1 MPSQMLQRYV
11 QPEQNAMNIK
21 ITILI
26 LLSFGLLTS
35 CEYAYTYSY
44 SVTNSCDTIVDVRI
58 KTFRIDSVFKLTKDE
73 TKILYM
79 TDHGI
84 EGAKGPYP
92 RDVNKDLNIFTVTK
106 GQVRSNRDYLKN
118 NNWAF
123 EKGVYS
129 TIITNT
135 EF

>member
-1 MPSQMLQRYV
+1 
-11 QPEQNAMNIK
+11 MNIK

-26 LLSFGLLTS
+26 LLSVGLLTS

-44 SVTNSCDTIVDVRI
+44 SVTNSSDTTIDI
-58 KTFRIDSVFKLTKDE
+58 KVKTLRVDSVFKVTKDE
-73 TKILYM
+73 TKILFM
-79 TDHGI
+79 KEHGI

-106 GQVRSNRDYLKN
+106 GQAQSKRDYLKN
-118 NNWAF
+118 INWTF

-129 TIITNT
+129 TIITND